1 MIRFLRLMRM
11 GNLKQNLLELLSRQA
26 QEDLPAFSGEEL
38 AARFSVTRA
47 AVWKAVQALREEGYQ
62 IEGRRNLGYRLVN
75 AHDFVSAPLIGRFL
89 TPESKAFYR
98 IECFETVSSTN
109 TLLKARAAEGAPAGT
124 VLIAEMQTAGRG
136 RLGRSFY
143 SPKGSGIYLSV
154 LLRPDLPAANAVQLT
169 AAAAAAGALALES
182 AFPGLPEGSVRIKW
196 VNDLFL
202 DAHKIC
208 GILTEGMLSM
218 ESGKLE
224 YAIVGIGFN
233 LKAPEGGW
241 PDELKGIA
249 GGLPDGIAG
258 NDSRVKVVSEFLNVF
273 LELTKDLSA
282 QRFLP
287 EYSKRQLVAGQYVEV
302 LRSGAASAAA
312 STPAPA
318 LAAASGAAAASDSAD
333 STAGTSSSADSG
345 PVSNADGRNIALALG
360 IDGQC
365 RLIVRYPDGSEEHL
379 NSGEVRIVPMTR
391 Q

>member
-1 MIRFLRLMRM
+1 MRI
-11 GNLKQNLLELLSRQA
+11 GNLKQNLLELLAQQA
-26 QEDLPAFSGEEL
+26 NQGLPAFSGEEL
-38 AARFSVTRA
+38 AARFGVTRA
-47 AVWKAVQALREEGYQ
+47 AVWKSIQSLRGEGYQ
-62 IEGRRNLGYRLVN
+62 IEGRRNLGYQLTSI
-75 AHDFVSAPLIGRFL
+75 HDFVSAPLIGRYL
-89 TPESKAFYR
+89 SPEANTFYK
-98 IECFETVSSTN
+98 IECFDTVSSTN

-124 VLIAEMQTAGRG
+124 VLIAEMQTEGRG

-143 SPKGSGIYLSV
+143 SPKSSGIYLSV

-169 AAAAAAGALALES
+169 VAAAAAGALALES
-182 AFPGLPEGSVRIKW
+182 AFPGLPEDSVKIKW

-233 LKAPEGGW
+233 LKTPEGGW

-249 GGLPDGIAG
+249 GGLPDGIAV

-287 EYSKRQLVAGQYVEV
+287 EYRKRQLVVGQYVEV
-302 LRSGAASAAA
+302 LRSGAASAAVPTQA
-312 STPAPA
+312 TA
-318 LAAASGAAAASDSAD
+318 LDAATSGVAAASSSAI
-333 STAGTSSSADSG
+333 STAGASLSANSAPASS
-345 PVSNADGRNIALALG
+345 ADGRNIALALG
-360 IDGQC
+360 IDDQC
-365 RLIVRYPDGSEEHL
+365 RLIVRYPDGTEEHL
-379 NSGEVRIVPMTR
+379 NSGEVRIVPMNR